1 MYMFVQL
8 FYVIEKNSIEFL
20 KILLGRFFGC
30 AAPAAPSELI
40 SVGAVVPVAHTI
52 RRLGKKF
59 VVSRQVCA
67 RAESVTENRNRYR
80 DILKNRNRHRRRY

>member
-30 AAPAAPSELI
+30 AAPSELI
-40 SVGAVVPVAHTI
+40 SVGAVVPIAHTI

-67 RAESVTENRNRYR
+67 RAESVTENRN
-80 DILKNRNRHRRRY
+80 

>member
-30 AAPAAPSELI
+30 AAPSELI
-40 SVGAVVPVAHTI
+40 SVGAVVPIAAP
-52 RRLGKKF
+52 R
-59 VVSRQVCA
+59 
-67 RAESVTENRNRYR
+67 
-80 DILKNRNRHRRRY
+80 